1 VRSEEIVAL
10 CRNELKRNPTTVE
23 LFDLAQSNSEHCRH
37 WFFGGQIN
45 IDGEPMPKTL
55 FSLVK
60 DTYKANPN
68 NSVIAFKDNSSAI
81 KGGPVTPL
89 LPENPGQPSPLYPTE
104 REWDLLLT
112 AETHNFPCAV
122 APYPGAE
129 TGSGG
134 RIRDTHATGTGSIM
148 GAATAGYCVGNLRMP
163 SPDIPGEDM
172 DAPYP
177 PALAAPLKILIEASN
192 GASDYG
198 NKFGEPL
205 IAGFTRSFGQRLPS
219 GERREWIKPIMFSG
233 GVGQIDRE
241 HHEKAPPEVGML
253 VVKIGGPAYRIGIGG
268 GAASSV
274 PGGTRGGDGDLDF
287 NAVQRGDAEM
297 AQKLWRVVR
306 ACVELG
312 GRNPIVQVRMRVGV
326 MQLASRPL
334 TCFPVAASCDSSG

>member
-1 VRSEEIVAL
+1 MA
-10 CRNELKRNPTTVE
+10 CRNKLKRNPTTVE

-37 WFFGGQIN
+37 WFFGGKIFIGGTEQA
-45 IDGEPMPKTL
+45 DTL

-60 DTYKANPN
+60 ATYKANPN

-81 KGGPVTPL
+81 RGFHVTPM
-89 LPENPGQPSPLYPTE
+89 LPTSPGVPSPLKPQART
-104 REWDLLLT
+104 WDLLLT

-129 TGSGG
+129 TGVGG

-148 GAATAGYCVGNLRMP
+148 GGATAGYCVGNLLM
-163 SPDIPGEDM
+163 DGN
-172 DAPYP
+172 DAPWEDRSASYP
-177 PALAAPLKILIEASN
+177 STLALPLQILIDASN

-205 IAGFTRSFGQRLPS
+205 VAGYTRTFGMRLPEGC

-233 GVGQIDRE
+233 GIGQIDRA
-241 HHEKAPPEVGML
+241 HHEKCKPEVGML
-253 VVKIGGPAYRIGIGG
+253 VVKIGGPAYRIGMGG

-274 PGGTRGGDGDLDF
+274 PSGSSGKADLDF

-297 AQKLWRVVR
+297 SQKLWRVVR
-306 ACVELG
+306 ACVEMG
-312 GRNPIVQVRMRVGV
+312 DSNPIVQV
-326 MQLASRPL
+326 LLSASAPCP
-334 TCFPVAASCDSSG
+334 T